1 MFGPARLLGDGWVCE
16 MALGR
21 LSCARIGDG
30 DVVRAAVVGAAQMS
44 PRRLQGPHF
53 AIARRS
59 AVLEDGS
66 GRLNVVRGVDELRER
81 RNVSSST
88 EETPQIGPNPS
99 PGLQTTREDLGRSR
113 CGSGMAGTHTDDIF
127 LPKKD

>member
-1 MFGPARLLGDGWVCE
+1 
-16 MALGR
+16 
-21 LSCARIGDG
+21 
-30 DVVRAAVVGAAQMS
+30 MS

-88 EETPQIGPNPS
+88 EETRRIGPNPS
-99 PGLQTTREDLGRSR
+99 PGLQTAREDLWRSR
-113 CGSGMAGTHTDDIF
+113 CGSGMTGTHTDDVF
-127 LPKKD
+127 LPEKD